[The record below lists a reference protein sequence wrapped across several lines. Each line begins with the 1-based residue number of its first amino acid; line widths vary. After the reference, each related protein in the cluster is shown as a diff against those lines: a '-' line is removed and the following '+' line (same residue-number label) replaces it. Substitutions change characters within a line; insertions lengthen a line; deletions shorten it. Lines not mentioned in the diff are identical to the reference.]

1 MHSLHVWLTVSAIH
15 NNAQSDVQCAEYVLM
30 FVCLVSK
37 RGGEDSPEI
46 EMSHE
51 NIRMENHFSVKASF
65 IIARKKPRLVCSIW
79 APFLPSFTSAT
90 PMYLTQCQLWLPLLS
105 YLSLYS
111 CQVMFVTKDWRVFSS
126 EEMLL
131 TSEVWWWLSYSI
143 WASSHLPSEC
153 WSGEVSTD
161 MSKQGLAPLRWFSEE
176 THFPDQSVS

>member
-15 NNAQSDVQCAEYVLM
+15 NNTQSDVQCAEYVLM

-111 CQVMFVTKDWRVFSS
+111 CQVMFVTKDWRVFFFWGNAVNIRGMMMTELQHMSLQSS
-126 EEMLL
+126 SLWMLVRRGDHRH
-131 TSEVWWWLSYSI
+131 E
-143 WASSHLPSEC
+143 
-153 WSGEVSTD
+153 
-161 MSKQGLAPLRWFSEE
+161 
-176 THFPDQSVS
+176 